1 MVDRVDYTLD
11 GLIFVKKEFKR
22 ELQNRQV
29 KEKTVDELKI
39 KVVDEEAVGEPWNED
54 LETRDNKTVR
64 HYLLIPNNE

>member
-1 MVDRVDYTLD
+1 MVCRVNETLD

-39 KVVDEEAVGEPWNED
+39 SVVDEEKAIENWNEKFASD
-54 LETRDNKTVR
+54 DDNNTWR
-64 HYLLIPNNE
+64 YS

>member
-39 KVVDEEAVGEPWNED
+39 KVVDEEAVGELWNED
-54 LETRDNKTVR
+54 LKTEDNKTAR
-64 HYLLIPNNE
+64 HY

>member
-1 MVDRVDYTLD
+1 VVDRVDYTLD

-39 KVVDEEAVGEPWNED
+39 KVVDEEAVGELWN
-54 LETRDNKTVR
+54 
-64 HYLLIPNNE
+64 